1 MQVTSCQRRPTVR
14 RGTPGSSPSNYT
26 STVPPNNPQQGQE
39 QGEGRPRV
47 RQYGREDA
55 QSQTQRDD
63 GVTEMEQ
70 TEQSGSGR
78 SVGGG
83 GRSWRESRLAIGRGL
98 ELYILIGPQMA
109 LLVKLKTLSILSEA
123 S

>member
-26 STVPPNNPQQGQE
+26 SPVPPNNPQQGQE

-55 QSQTQRDD
+55 QSQTQFD
-63 GVTEMEQ
+63 GGVNEMER

-78 SVGGG
+78 SVGRGGGG

-98 ELYILIGPQMA
+98 EL
-109 LLVKLKTLSILSEA
+109 
-123 S
+123 